1 MDCILCGKCMEVCP
15 LLRATA
21 REELSP
27 RSKMLLGTMDG
38 EEPAR
43 LASLCLGC
51 GRCREKCPQGVD
63 VPAEVARLRAEHPD
77 FHSWLWK
84 TWLTRARELWP
95 STRLAAKLIPSRL
108 QPEKLGPMLKMLDD
122 VRSGP
127 AVEPF
132 ITVAEF
138 GNALRGEPVML
149 FAGCTANHA
158 RKRWRAVSEA
168 LLDGLGT
175 TRLPAKFECCGGS
188 LSLAG
193 YLDDADRLCERN
205 VNAWRGNGRPTIV
218 TPCASCLHSLRAYP
232 ERLFSDEQEARQW
245 EESLIALADAL
256 LGCRYELSEVRP
268 GSIGYHKPCH
278 VVGRDADAALVEAM
292 LGREPDARTAVEC
305 CGFGGLMRLA
315 DPGPA
320 DKVGSECARALSGA
334 ELVLTGCSACAA
346 RLPSIL
352 PEGTAAG
359 HWLDV
364 VISRQS
370 GT

>member
-15 LLRATA
+15 LLRATS

-27 RSKMLLGTMDG
+27 RSKMLLGTMEG
-38 EEPAR
+38 EDPAR

-77 FHSWLWK
+77 FHAWLWK

-95 STRLAAKLIPSRL
+95 STGLVSKLIPSRF
-108 QPEKLGPMLKMLDD
+108 QPETLGPMLKMLDD

-132 ITVAEF
+132 VTVTEF
-138 GNALRGEPVML
+138 GDALRGEPVML
-149 FAGCTANHA
+149 FAGCTASHA
-158 RKRWRAVSEA
+158 RKRWLRVSRE
-168 LLDGLGT
+168 LLSGLGAVL
-175 TRLPAKFECCGGS
+175 LPSRFECCGGS
-188 LSLAG
+188 LRLAG
-193 YLDDADRLCERN
+193 CPDDADRLCERN
-205 VNAWRGNGRPTIV
+205 VNAWRDNGRPTIV

-232 ERLFSDEQEARQW
+232 ERIFEDELEAEHW
-245 EESLIALADAL
+245 AGSLLALSNAL
-256 LGCRYELSEVRP
+256 HDCRYELSELRP
-268 GSIGYHKPCH
+268 VSIGYHKPCH

-292 LGREPDARTAVEC
+292 LGREPDARTATEC

-320 DKVGSECARALSGA
+320 DQAGSECARALSGT

-346 RLPSIL
+346 RLPSVL
-352 PEGTAAG
+352 PEDTTAG

-364 VISRQS
+364 IGV
-370 GT
+370 

>member
-95 STRLAAKLIPSRL
+95 STRLAAKLIPSRF

-122 VRSGP
+122 VRRGP

-132 ITVAEF
+132 VTVTQF
-138 GNALRGEPVML
+138 GDALRGETVLL
-149 FAGCTANHA
+149 FSGCTANHA
-158 RKRWRAVSEA
+158 RRHWREVAEG
-168 LLDGLGT
+168 LLDGLGA
-175 TRLPAKFECCGGS
+175 TRLSAKFECCGGS

-193 YLDDADRLCERN
+193 CLDDAKRLARRN
-205 VNAWRGNGRPTIV
+205 IQAWRKHGRPMLV
-218 TPCASCLHSLRAYP
+218 TACASCLHSLRGYSKTFFEN
-232 ERLFSDEQEARQW
+232 EREAEDWLSALFPLS
-245 EESLIALADAL
+245 SAL
-256 LGCRYELSEVRP
+256 LDCRYVLSETRP
-268 GSIGYHKPCH
+268 ASIGYHRPCH
-278 VVGRDADAALVEAM
+278 MTGRDTDAELVKAVFGDALTV
-292 LGREPDARTAVEC
+292 RTAMEC
-305 CGFGGLMRLA
+305 CGFGGVMRLA
-315 DPGPA
+315 EPAPA
-320 DKVGSECARALSGA
+320 DQVGQECVRVLAGA
-334 ELVLTGCSACAA
+334 EMVLTGCSACAA

-352 PEGTAAG
+352 SQDTAAG

-364 VISRQS
+364 FRL
-370 GT
+370 